1 MNIPRLTG
9 RLIPALALGSLTLT
23 ASLPAALTL
32 TNTANITLAAS
43 QVEIGGDVSDNPDV
57 TGGLAGMLVTY
68 TETGTNDYG
77 CCGGRNGTYGLGNLN
92 DGDIGLGVPSDGTYA
107 IPSSGLGAV
116 NITFTGGAQSI
127 TSIAIYNGYGNRDDG
142 DYVLKDGTG
151 TVLGGWTI
159 TPTAGASNE
168 GVDSFWLAFNTPV
181 FTDRLV
187 IDTAV
192 GDCCGTPTFREI
204 QVFAVPEPTTTSILV
219 TGLAALGL
227 RRRRARLR

>member
-1 MNIPRLTG
+1 MNIPRLTR

-43 QVEIGGDVSDNPDV
+43 QVEIGGDVSDNPDI
-57 TGGLAGMLVTY
+57 TGGLAGMMVTY
-68 TETGTNDYG
+68 TETGANAYG
-77 CCGGRNGTYGLGNLN
+77 CCG
-92 DGDIGLGVPSDGTYA
+92 GLGVPSDGTYA

-116 NITFTGGAQSI
+116 DITFTGGAQGI

-142 DYVLKDGTG
+142 DYVLKDGAG

-204 QVFAVPEPTTTSILV
+204 QVFAVPEPTTASILV
-219 TGLAALGL
+219 TGLVALGL
-227 RRRRARLR
+227 RRRRAQLR